1 MPLPTLSDVHV
12 NRPLTNISIAMIQDD
27 NNFVAQKVF
36 PNIPVSKQ
44 SDAYFTYDNA
54 YWNKDEMQLR
64 APATESHGNGWKIDA
79 NSTYFARVWAFHKD
93 IDDQIRANADS
104 PLNLDTEATKY
115 CTLKAL
121 LKREKIF
128 ATNYMTGGVW
138 TRDWDGVAAG
148 PIGNQVLQWNDA
160 ASTPIEDVW
169 DAKEDMLELTGFE
182 PNVMVLGYPVYK
194 ALINHP
200 DTVDRVKYGNT
211 SGVAMIDLNE
221 LAQLFKVDK
230 VLVMR
235 GIENTAVEGAA
246 GVNAF
251 IGGKVA
257 GLFYVPPSPGLMT
270 PSAGYT
276 FSWTGFLGAG
286 PAGNRIKR
294 FRMEQLSSDRVEI
307 EIACDLKLI
316 SAGLGAFWA
325 SVVA

>member
-44 SDAYFTYDNA
+44 SDSYFTYDNA
-54 YWNKDEMQLR
+54 YWNSDEMQDR

-79 NSTYFARVWAFHKD
+79 NSTYFAKVAAFHKD
-93 IDDQIRANADS
+93 IDDQIRANQDT
-104 PLNLDTEATKY
+104 PLNLDNEATKY

-121 LKREKIF
+121 LRREKLF
-128 ATNYMTGGVW
+128 VTNFMTAGLW
-138 TRDWDGVAAG
+138 TRDYTGVAAG
-148 PIGNQVLQWNDA
+148 PVGTQVLQWNDA

-169 DAKEDMLELTGFE
+169 DAKEAMLELTGFE
-182 PNVMVLGYPVYK
+182 PNTLVLGYPVYK

-211 SGVAMIDLNE
+211 SGVAMIDLSE
-221 LAQLFKVDK
+221 LAQLFKVDR
-230 VLVMR
+230 VLVAK
-235 GIENTAVEGAA
+235 GISNTAVEGAA
-246 GVNAF
+246 AVNRF
-251 IGGKVA
+251 IARKVA
-257 GLFYVPPSPGLMT
+257 GLFYVPSSPGLMT

-276 FSWTGFLGAG
+276 FSWSGFLGAG
-286 PAGNRIKR
+286 PGGNRIKR
-294 FRMEQLSSDRVEI
+294 FRMEHLSSDRVEI

-316 SAGLGAFWA
+316 SADMGSFWA